1 MTKLMRPIVLAAAL
15 MAVGGAAF
23 AAPAPNWNVDAANSK
38 LGFRG
43 AMNGDAFNGVFRRWS
58 AQIAFD
64 PKNLAGSKAV
74 VSIDVTSAATGDADR
89 DQAMPGPD
97 WFSAKT
103 QPRASFVATG
113 FKDLGG
119 GRYQATGNLTLR
131 GVTRPV
137 VLPFTLAIS
146 GDTARMNGSVVL
158 NRTAF
163 GIGQGQWKT
172 GDVVATEVTVNVAL
186 TAHRAH

>member
-1 MTKLMRPIVLAAAL
+1 MFKPILIAAGLLALAPFAQ
-15 MAVGGAAF
+15 
-23 AAPAPNWNVDAANSK
+23 AAPVPNWTVDAANSK

-43 AMNGDAFNGVFRRWS
+43 AMNGDAFNGVFHRWS

-74 VSIDVTSAATGDADR
+74 VSVDVASAATGDADR
-89 DQAMPGPD
+89 DSAMPSPD

-103 QPRASFVATG
+103 QPKAT
-113 FKDLGG
+113 FATTAIKDLGG
-119 GRYQATGNLTLR
+119 GKYQAAGDLTIR
-131 GVTRPV
+131 GVKRPV

-172 GDVVATEVTVNVAL
+172 GDVVATDVTVSVAL

>member
-1 MTKLMRPIVLAAAL
+1 MRTLISAAIIAAGLLAL
-15 MAVGGAAF
+15 GPPTL
-23 AAPAPNWNVDAANSK
+23 AAPAPNWAVDAANSK

-43 AMNGDAFNGVFRRWS
+43 AMNGDAFNGVFHRWS

-74 VSIDVTSAATGDADR
+74 VSVDVASAVTGDADR
-89 DQAMPGPD
+89 DQAMPTAD
-97 WFSAKT
+97 WFSAQT
-103 QPRASFVATG
+103 QPKATFVATA

-119 GRYQATGNLTLR
+119 GKYQASGNLTIR
-131 GVTRPV
+131 GVSKPV

-146 GDTARMNGSVVL
+146 GDTARMNGSLVL

-172 GDVVATEVTVNVAL
+172 GDVVATEVTVTVAL
-186 TAHRAH
+186 TARRAH